1 MSHSL
6 NEIEALAK
14 RAARGTGL
22 SWGQSEET
30 GKATRW
36 LASHRLPG
44 VAVLASV
51 LAQNDGLSH
60 KEVAPSSLQGMWE
73 APSGTLCPLAAGM
86 ALNDCA
92 DRVGLGQTI
101 EMARVSHPLLVVPF
115 AAWAAMHINAPVSV
129 NWPGVRIET
138 DGYGL
143 WIDTPRD
150 IMGETAPVSMSFR
163 RAEPREDPA
172 NKPELRG
179 EIDKEAWQQLNAFAH
194 RTYAPATEESR
205 LLGAG
210 AGVSDN
216 D

>member
-30 GKATRW
+30 GKAVRW

-44 VAVLASV
+44 VALLASV
-51 LAQNDGLSH
+51 LAQNDGLLH
-60 KEVAPSSLQGMWE
+60 DDVAPLSFQGTWE
-73 APSGTLCPLAAGM
+73 ASSGTLCPLAAGM

-92 DRVGLGQTI
+92 DRLEAGQNI
-101 EMARVSHPLLVVPF
+101 EMARVSHPLLVLPF
-115 AAWAAMHINAPVSV
+115 AAWAAIHISSPISV
-129 NWPGVRIET
+129 NWSGVRIDT

-150 IMGETAPVSMSFR
+150 ILGETTPVSMRFTL
-163 RAEPREDPA
+163 ADLREDPA
-172 NKPELRG
+172 SQPELRG
-179 EIDKEAWQQLNAFAH
+179 EIDKAAWQQLNNFAH